1 MARPIRQNEIHRRR
15 VRRERLRK
23 LRARYAKAKSAAEK
37 EQILA
42 KVARV
47 APTISTEQ
55 FLAPL
60 KAA

>member
-1 MARPIRQNEIHRRR
+1 MSQAIRRNEIHRRR

-23 LRARYAKAKSAAEK
+23 LRERYAKAKSAGEK

-47 APTISTEQ
+47 APTVAPDQ
-55 FLAPL
+55 FVAPL
-60 KAA
+60 KAV